1 MSSIEQKIEKEFSK
15 NFFLSDEESR
25 RVYSKDWTNYFTND
39 ALLVCFPTSTLE
51 VQKLIQFCT
60 REKISIVPSGGRTG
74 LSGAA
79 VSNKNQIVVSFEKM
93 NKILNW
99 NEEDLLVRL
108 QPGVVTAQLQEFA
121 EEKGY
126 FYPIE
131 FGATG
136 SSQIGGNVATNAGG
150 VHVLKYGLTRQWIYG
165 LEVVTGSGEL
175 LSLNNG
181 LTKNATGYDLRHL
194 IIGSEGSLGLIT
206 EVTVK
211 LAKKPKEKSV
221 FLFGLDSWKKSTELF
236 NQAHKALD
244 ISAFEVFSDDA
255 LDYVLKHSDHQAPF
269 ESRPPVYA
277 LIECEKEDK
286 ALDSFLDAVFETEL
300 VIEGTQ
306 SQSESQFEQLWS
318 YRENITESIS
328 GYTPYK
334 NDISVRSSQI
344 PDFIDQMETILR
356 SQYADYK
363 VIWFGH
369 LGDGN
374 LHINILKPENL
385 STEEFVA
392 NCRKVD
398 DILFQKISEFKGSI
412 SAEHGVGLTKKAFL
426 KYSRSEAEIQIMRQ
440 IKKIFDP
447 HNILNPGKIFDI

>member
-15 NFFLSDEESR
+15 SFFLSDDESR
-25 RVYSKDWTNYFTND
+25 KVYSKDWTNYFDND
-39 ALLVCFPTSTLE
+39 AILICFPTSTLE
-51 VQKLIQFCT
+51 AQKLIQFCIK
-60 REKISIVPSGGRTG
+60 EKISIVPSGGRTG

-79 VSNKNQIVVSFEKM
+79 VSNKDQLVVSFERM

-99 NEEDLLVRL
+99 NEEDQLVRL

-121 EEKGY
+121 EDKGY

-150 VHVLKYGLTRQWIYG
+150 VHVLKYGLTRQWVYG
-165 LEVVTGSGEL
+165 LEIVTGSGDI

-211 LAKKPKEKSV
+211 LAKKPREKSV
-221 FLFGLDSWKKSTELF
+221 FLFGLDSWKKCTRLF
-236 NQAHKALD
+236 NQAYKELD

-255 LDYVLKHSDHQAPF
+255 LEYVLKQSDHEAPF
-269 ESRPPVYA
+269 ESRPSVYA

-286 ALDSFLDAVFETEL
+286 ALDNFLDTVFDAEL
-300 VIEGTQ
+300 VTDGTQ
-306 SQSESQFEQLWS
+306 SQSESQFKQLWS

-328 GYTPYK
+328 SYTPYK

-344 PDFIDQMETILR
+344 PDFIDQMQKVLQ
-356 SQYADYK
+356 SQYSDYK

-374 LHINILKPENL
+374 LHINILKPEKL
-385 STEEFVA
+385 SREDFVA

-398 DILFQKISEFKGSI
+398 DILFQKILEFKGSI
-412 SAEHGVGLTKKAFL
+412 SAEHGVGLTKKSFL
-426 KYSRSEAEIQIMRQ
+426 KYSRSETEIQIMRQ